1 MHKYHFGDISVKP
14 WLFYVLFGLFWSP
27 KRGEWMVLEGYPK
40 RPVRTGFERFF
51 IGFSK
56 IPKIRNCKLNQ
67 YCNCCNCN
75 WQSSPNRL
83 HSGPVHWFLT
93 VLWTGLSN
101 TTFEKF
107 ANYSTSITA
116 WAHLITHKQMEKWNK
131 LIKNLKPTFLSFV
144 PQNCTVGQHIW
155 AVWRGKGRALTV
167 EGEARQSGGSGPLL
181 LVLTAKQKTTIEG
194 EGALCLESSV

>member
-14 WLFYVLFGLFWSP
+14 WPFYVFFGLFWSP

-75 WQSSPNRL
+75 WRSGPNRL
-83 HSGPVHWFLT
+83 HSGPVHQFLT

-101 TTFEKF
+101 TSPFIDRTKARHRSCLDSFLQHLCRSEVNPADLHMLCSLLSDWKRHLL
-107 ANYSTSITA
+107 SIF
-116 WAHLITHKQMEKWNK
+116 IV
-131 LIKNLKPTFLSFV
+131 NL
-144 PQNCTVGQHIW
+144 G
-155 AVWRGKGRALTV
+155 
-167 EGEARQSGGSGPLL
+167 
-181 LVLTAKQKTTIEG
+181 
-194 EGALCLESSV
+194 